1 MELSQAGAGLRAR
14 LLDIAAT
21 LVRRS
26 RHRVLHLAQHAPE
39 ARTVL
44 TGINRLRTAVA
55 QTRPGETTRPYDQ
68 QDVPSREWNP
78 TARN

>member
-55 QTRPGETTRPYDQ
+55 QT
-68 QDVPSREWNP
+68 
-78 TARN
+78 